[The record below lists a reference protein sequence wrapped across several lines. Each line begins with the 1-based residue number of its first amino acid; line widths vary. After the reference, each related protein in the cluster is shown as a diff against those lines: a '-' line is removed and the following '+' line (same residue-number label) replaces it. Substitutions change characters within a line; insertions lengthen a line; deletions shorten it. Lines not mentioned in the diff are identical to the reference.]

1 MTIVKPNPISANPVL
16 RNKVLDALKEAI
28 ANMDIYDG
36 ESPPRLDERLLAEN
50 MGVSRTPI
58 REAIMCL
65 EQEGIVVSYP
75 RRGAF
80 VVRKSKQEILDIIRI
95 WAALE
100 GLAARMAVE
109 NASDDEL
116 SKLRKMFATF
126 DESRQT
132 SANIDEYS
140 KQNIEFHHQV
150 IQLSKCETLTGII
163 DGLFI
168 HMRAIRRKTI
178 GERDRAAK
186 SIIDHMRIIEA
197 LEARDGAQSEQ
208 LVREHAMN
216 LAEHVRQY
224 VDYLE

>member
-1 MTIVKPNPISANPVL
+1 MTLVKPNPISENPVL
-16 RNKVLDALKEAI
+16 RNKVLDALKQAI
-28 ANMDIYDG
+28 AEMDIYDG
-36 ESPPRLDERLLAEN
+36 EEAPRLDERLLAEN
-50 MGVSRTPI
+50 LGVSRTPI

-75 RRGAF
+75 RRGAY
-80 VVRKSKQEILDIIRI
+80 VVRKSKQEILEIISI
-95 WAALE
+95 WAVLE

-109 NASDDEL
+109 NASDEEL
-116 SKLRKMFATF
+116 STLRNMFATF
-126 DESRQT
+126 DEDKD

-140 KQNIEFHHQV
+140 RRNIEFHHRV
-150 IQLSKCETLTGII
+150 IQLSKCEALINII
-163 DGLFI
+163 EGLFI

-178 GERDRAAK
+178 GERDRASL

-197 LEARDGAQSEQ
+197 LEARDGAKAEQ

-224 VDYLE
+224 VNYLD